1 MNHTDLAGKRILI
14 TRPQLQA
21 NIFAAKLEKLN
32 AHPVILPS
40 IEIKPAPDLGPLRRA
55 IGNLDQYDGVIFTSI
70 NGAKFFVDEVIV
82 QQQENLMDTRI
93 ILAVGTST
101 KKYLNE
107 RGISVDVVP
116 EVFEVK
122 EILEKLE
129 PGKRYLIPQGNRA
142 SIPLNSLPADVQI
155 DKALVY
161 YNTFTVI
168 SDEQKAQLEQDKFDF
183 VTLTSASCAAG
194 VLGWYSP
201 ALLPETLT
209 ASIAVCIGPNTAET
223 AEESGFEN
231 VLIAQEHTTDGMIDR
246 MLKKVTHES

>member
-1 MNHTDLAGKRILI
+1 MNNIDLAGKRILI

-21 NIFAAKLEKLN
+21 EIFAANLDKLN

-40 IEIKPAPDLGPLRRA
+40 IEIKPAPDPKPLRHA
-55 IGNLDQYDGVIFTSI
+55 VKNLDQYDGVIFTSI
-70 NGAKFFVDEVIV
+70 NGAKFFMDEVIV
-82 QQQENLMDTRI
+82 QQQESLMSKSTI
-93 ILAVGTST
+93 FAVGTPT
-101 KKYLNE
+101 RKYLNE
-107 RGISVDVVP
+107 RDISVDVIP
-116 EVFEVK
+116 DVFEVK
-122 EILEKLE
+122 EILAKLE
-129 PGKRYLIPQGNRA
+129 SGKRYLMPQGNRA
-142 SIPLNSLPADVQI
+142 SMPLGHLSSDVQI
-155 DKALVY
+155 DKVLVY

-168 SDEQKAQLEQDKFDF
+168 SDEQKTQLEQEKFDF

-231 VLIAQEHTTDGMIDR
+231 ILIAQTHTTDGMIDR
-246 MLKKVTHES
+246 MLEKVAHEL